1 MRFVFDSLAETVLIL
16 CSCDLYIYI
25 IYLCV
30 NADPLALFLS
40 ACSLLNT
47 VPQPRWNKWKSE

>member
-40 ACSLLNT
+40 ATDIL
-47 VPQPRWNKWKSE
+47 